1 MISRNPLLV
10 DTLNIFNYNSC
21 MRIGVLTSGGDSPGM
36 NAAIRAVARTALH
49 YGFNIFGIK
58 HGYNGLLNNDIIELS
73 RGSVANIIQRGGT
86 ILGTARSDEFE
97 TEGGMAKAKK
107 TIDKHKIDALIVIG
121 GDGTMRGAKEFSE
134 EFKVKIV
141 GLPGTID
148 NDMFGTDYT
157 IGFDTAIN
165 SALEA
170 IDRIRDTA
178 SSLER
183 LFFIEVMGRY
193 AGFIG
198 LAVGLAGGA
207 EEVLIPETP
216 TNIDALSNKIN
227 DNIKKGKKSNIVIVS
242 EGDEAGNAFTIG
254 EKVKKCINEPY
265 RVAVLGY
272 IQRGGAPTANDR
284 ILASKLG
291 FAAIEALR
299 KNIYDCMVGEI
310 NKKIVYT
317 KFEETYTKKK
327 NIDAEIYKIIKI
339 LSE

>member
-1 MISRNPLLV
+1 MN
-10 DTLNIFNYNSC
+10 
-21 MRIGVLTSGGDSPGM
+21 IGVLTSGGDSPGM
-36 NAAIRAVARTALH
+36 NAAIRAVVRTALH
-49 YGFNIFGIK
+49 HQWTIVGIK
-58 HGYNGLLNNDIIELS
+58 HGYNGLLNDDIIRLNRS
-73 RGSVANIIQRGGT
+73 SVANIIQRGGT
-86 ILGTARSDEFE
+86 ILGTARSDVFE
-97 TEGGMAKAKK
+97 TEQGMVQAKK
-107 TIDKHKIDALIVIG
+107 IIDKHKIDVVVAIG
-121 GDGTMRGAKEFSE
+121 GDGTMRGAKEFSDK
-134 EFKVKIV
+134 FKVKMI

-148 NDMFGTDYT
+148 NDLYGTDYT

-183 LFFIEVMGRY
+183 LFFVEVMGRC
-193 AGFIG
+193 AGFIA

-207 EEVLIPETP
+207 EEILIPEMP
-216 TNIDALSNKIN
+216 TDIAALAKKIN
-227 DNIKKGKKSNIVIVS
+227 ENIKKGKKSNIVIVS
-242 EGDEAGNAFTIG
+242 EGDEAGNAFTIA
-254 EKVKKCINEPY
+254 EKVKKSINEAY

-291 FAAIEALR
+291 FAAVEALR
-299 KNIYDCMVGEI
+299 KNTHGCMVGEV

-317 KFEETYTKKK
+317 PFEETYTKKK
-327 NIDAEIYKIIKI
+327 NIDPTIYRIIQI

>member
-1 MISRNPLLV
+1 MN
-10 DTLNIFNYNSC
+10 
-21 MRIGVLTSGGDSPGM
+21 IGVLTSGGDSSGM
-36 NAAIRAVARTALH
+36 NAAIRAITRTALH
-49 YGFNIFGIK
+49 YGFDVFGIK
-58 HGYNGLLNNDIIELS
+58 QGYNGLLNDTIIELN

-97 TEGGMAKAKK
+97 TEQGMAQAKK
-107 TIDKHKIDALIVIG
+107 TIDKHNINAVIVIG
-121 GDGTMRGAKEFSE
+121 GDGTMRGAKIFSE
-134 EFKVKIV
+134 KFKVKMI

-148 NDMFGTDYT
+148 NDLYGTDYT

-165 SALEA
+165 SALDA
-170 IDRIRDTA
+170 VDRIRDTA
-178 SSLER
+178 ASLER

-193 AGFIG
+193 AGFIA

-216 TNIDALSNKIN
+216 TNIDALANKIN
-227 DNIKKGKKSNIVIVS
+227 DNIRKGKKSNIIIVS
-242 EGDEAGNAFTIG
+242 EGDEAGNAFAIA
-254 EKVKKCINEPY
+254 EKIKKCINEPY

-291 FAAIEALR
+291 FATVEALMQ
-299 KNIYDCMVGEI
+299 NIHNCMVGEI
-310 NKKIVYT
+310 NKKIVFT
-317 KFEETYTKKK
+317 PFEETYTKKK
-327 NIDAEIYKIIKI
+327 NIDSDIYKIIKI

>member
-1 MISRNPLLV
+1 MN
-10 DTLNIFNYNSC
+10 
-21 MRIGVLTSGGDSPGM
+21 IGVLTSGGDSPGM
-36 NAAIRAVARTALH
+36 NAAIRAIVRTALYH
-49 YGFNIFGIK
+49 HCNALGIR
-58 HGYNGLLNNDIIELS
+58 HGYNGLLNDDIVKLNH
-73 RGSVANIIQRGGT
+73 GSVANIIQRGGT
-86 ILGTARSDEFE
+86 ILGTARSDLFE
-97 TEGGMAKAKK
+97 TEQGMVQAKK
-107 TIDKHKIDALIVIG
+107 IIDKRKIDAIVVIG
-121 GDGTMRGAKEFSE
+121 GDGTMRGAQEFSE
-134 EFKVKIV
+134 KFKVKLI

-148 NDMFGTDYT
+148 NDLYGTDYT

-178 SSLER
+178 ASLER

-193 AGFIG
+193 SGFIA

-216 TNIDALSNKIN
+216 TNIDKLAQKIN
-227 DNIKKGKKSNIVIVS
+227 KNIQKGKKSNIVIIA
-242 EGDEAGNAFTIG
+242 EGDEAGNAFAIA

-291 FAAIEALR
+291 FATVEAL
-299 KNIYDCMVGEI
+299 KQNVHSCMVGEV
-310 NKKIVYT
+310 NKKIVFT
-317 KFEETYTKKK
+317 PFEETYTKKK
-327 NIDAEIYKIIKI
+327 NIDPDIYKIIKT

>member
-1 MISRNPLLV
+1 MKIK
-10 DTLNIFNYNSC
+10 
-21 MRIGVLTSGGDSPGM
+21 RIGVLTSGGDAPGM
-36 NAAIRAVARTALH
+36 NAAIRAVTRTALH
-49 YGFNIFGIK
+49 CKFTVYGIK
-58 HGYNGLLNNDIIELS
+58 YGYNGLIRKELIILD

-97 TEGGMAKAKK
+97 TSKGMARAVRILKEYE
-107 TIDKHKIDALIVIG
+107 IDALVVIG
-121 GDGTMRGAKEFSE
+121 GDGTMRGAYEFS
-134 EFKVKIV
+134 KKHNIKII

-148 NDMFGTDYT
+148 NDLYGTDYT
-157 IGFDTAIN
+157 IGFDTAVN

-170 IDRIRDTA
+170 VDRIRDTA

-207 EEVLIPETP
+207 EDVLIPETP
-216 TNIDALSNKIN
+216 TDVRTLAAKIN
-227 DNIKKGKKSNIVIVS
+227 SNIKKGKKSNIVIVS
-242 EGDEAGNAFTIG
+242 EGDEAGNAFEIA
-254 EKVKKCINEPY
+254 KKIKSIIKEDY

-272 IQRGGAPTANDR
+272 IQRGGSPTANDR

-291 FAAIEALR
+291 YGAVIGLKEGRFG
-299 KNIYDCMVGEI
+299 CMVGEI
-310 NKKIVYT
+310 DNRITYT
-317 KFEETYTKKK
+317 PFKQTFTKKK
-327 NIDAEIYKIIKI
+327 KIDRQIYKVIKI